1 MSLNTNATRTA
12 LPITS
17 VRTSRTNLWGQPD
30 DTYCVTANVGGYPH
44 ATLPVDTLTKA
55 KRHAGLL
62 RGINRRIASGTVTK
76 DDMHLASHLLVKGAY
91 WA

>member
-17 VRTSRTNLWGQPD
+17 VRTSKIHD
-30 DTYCVTANVGGYPH
+30 AKYCVTANVGGYMH

>member
-1 MSLNTNATRTA
+1 MSLNTNAKRTA

-17 VRTSRTNLWGQPD
+17 VCTSRTKLWGKPD
-30 DTYCVTANVGGYPH
+30 TSYCVTANVGGYAH

-62 RGINRRIASGTVTK
+62 RGINRRIASGTVTQ